1 MQNDVGWNG
10 IVVSDGKIVEEEV
23 EIGGDGGW
31 NVTVLGLMEEED
43 VECGEVDALET
54 FPPRRPSC
62 FRMFSKVVFIYCN
75 ISAGLNGVSVGLG
88 ADT

>member
-31 NVTVLGLMEEED
+31 NVMVLRLMEEKD
-43 VECGEVDALET
+43 VECGEVDALEI
-54 FPPRRPSC
+54 FPPQRPGC
-62 FRMFSKVVFIYCN
+62 FRRSSSCVAT
-75 ISAGLNGVSVGLG
+75 SQR
-88 ADT
+88 D